1 MTKLNQIL
9 AIDKG
14 VKTKTTREFMDIDRN
29 VSKVNLL
36 NGFTK
41 TYKPKDEEG
50 DNLPSESTNVQIT
63 AEASIKDASEVLT
76 RLFDVTFTKEKTNTV
91 ALADVKV
98 GNKVLVKEA
107 PVTYLLFLEKQL
119 VDLRTFVARI
129 PTLDPSENWTYD
141 ADAGFYRSEPTSTTR
156 SKKVPKTF
164 VKYDA
169 TDKHPAQVEI
179 FNEDVLVGYWTTTK
193 FSGALPKDR
202 VNTLLDRIDT
212 LSEAV
217 KFAREAANETE
228 VIDGNVGNAVF
239 DYLFSK

>member
-14 VKTKTTREFMDIDRN
+14 VKTKSNREFTDLHRN
-29 VSKVNLL
+29 ISKVNLL

-50 DNLPSESTNVQIT
+50 DTLPSESTNVQIT
-63 AEASIKDASEVLT
+63 AEASLNTASEILT

-91 ALADVKV
+91 ALADVKI
-98 GNKVLVKEA
+98 GNKTLIPEA

-119 VDLRTFVARI
+119 TELREFISKI
-129 PTLDPSENWTYD
+129 PTLDPAETWTYD
-141 ADAGFYRSEPTSTTR
+141 SDAGFYRSESTSSTR
-156 SKKVPKTF
+156 TKKVPKTF
-164 VKYDA
+164 VKYEA
-169 TDKHPAQVEI
+169 TDRHPAQVEV
-179 FNEDVLVGYWTTTK
+179 FNEDQLVGYWTTTK

-212 LSEAV
+212 LTEAV

-228 VIDGNVGNAVF
+228 VLDGNAGKAVF
-239 DYLFSK
+239 DYLLAK

>member
-9 AIDKG
+9 AIEKG
-14 VKTKTTREFMDIDRN
+14 VKTKTTREFTDIHRN

-41 TYKPKDEEG
+41 NYKPKDEEG
-50 DNLPSESTNVQIT
+50 DTLPSESTNVQIT
-63 AEASIKDASEVLT
+63 AEASIKDATDVLT
-76 RLFDVTFTKEKTNTV
+76 RLFDVTFTKEKTNTI
-91 ALADVKV
+91 AIADVKV
-98 GNKVLVKEA
+98 GNRVLVKEA

-119 VDLRTFVARI
+119 VDLRTFVAGI
-129 PTLDPSENWTYD
+129 PTLDPSETWTYD
-141 ADAGFYRSEPTSTTR
+141 ADAGFYRSEATSTVRT
-156 SKKVPKTF
+156 KKVPKTF
-164 VKYDA
+164 VKYEA

-179 FNEDVLVGYWTTTK
+179 FNEDQLVGYWTTTK

-228 VIDGNVGNAVF
+228 VIDGNAGSAVF
-239 DYLFSK
+239 DYLFAK

>member
-14 VKTKTTREFMDIDRN
+14 VKTKTTREFTDIDRN
-29 VSKVNLL
+29 IGKVNLL

-50 DNLPSESTNVQIT
+50 DTLPSESTNVQIT
-63 AEASIKDASEVLT
+63 AEASIKDAADVLT

-98 GNKVLVKEA
+98 GNKVIVKEA

-141 ADAGFYRSEPTSTTR
+141 ADAGFYRSEATSTVRT
-156 SKKVPKTF
+156 KKVPKTF

-179 FNEDVLVGYWTTTK
+179 FNEDQLVGYWTTTK

-228 VIDGNVGNAVF
+228 VIDGNVGTAVF
-239 DYLFSK
+239 DYLFAK

>member
-9 AIDKG
+9 AIEKG
-14 VKTKTTREFMDIDRN
+14 VRTKTNREFTDIHRN

-36 NGFTK
+36 NGFSK

-50 DNLPSESTNVQIT
+50 DTLPSESTNVQIT
-63 AEASIKDASEVLT
+63 AEASIKDAAEILT
-76 RLFDVTFTKEKTNTV
+76 RLFDVTFSKEKTNTV

-98 GNKVLVKEA
+98 GNKVIVKEA

-119 VDLRTFVARI
+119 TELREFVSKI
-129 PTLDPSENWTYD
+129 PTLDPSETWTYD
-141 ADAGFYRSEPTSTTR
+141 SDAGFYRSEATSTVRT
-156 SKKVPKTF
+156 KKVPKTF
-164 VKYDA
+164 VKYEA
-169 TDKHPAQVEI
+169 TDKHPAQVEV
-179 FNEDVLVGYWTTTK
+179 FNEDQLVGYWTTTK

-228 VIDGNVGNAVF
+228 VLDGNAGSAVF
-239 DYLFSK
+239 DYLFAK

>member
-9 AIDKG
+9 AIEKG
-14 VKTKTTREFMDIDRN
+14 VKTKTTREFTDIHRN

-50 DNLPSESTNVQIT
+50 DSLPSESTNVQIT
-63 AEASIKDASEVLT
+63 AEASIKDATDVLT

-119 VDLRTFVARI
+119 VDLRTFVAGI
-129 PTLDPSENWTYD
+129 PTLDPSETWTYD
-141 ADAGFYRSEPTSTTR
+141 ADAGFYRSKETSTVRT
-156 SKKVPKTF
+156 KKVPKTF
-164 VKYDA
+164 VKYEA

-179 FNEDVLVGYWTTTK
+179 FNEDQLVGYWTTTK

-228 VIDGNVGNAVF
+228 VLDGNAGANVF
-239 DYLFSK
+239 DYLFAK

>member
-9 AIDKG
+9 AIEKG
-14 VKTKTTREFMDIDRN
+14 VRTKTNREFTDIHRN

-36 NGFTK
+36 NGFSK

-50 DNLPSESTNVQIT
+50 DTLPSESTNVQIT
-63 AEASIKDASEVLT
+63 AEASIKDAAEILT
-76 RLFDVTFTKEKTNTV
+76 RLFDVTFSKEKTNTV

-98 GNKVLVKEA
+98 GNKVIVKEA

-119 VDLRTFVARI
+119 TELREFVSKI
-129 PTLDPSENWTYD
+129 PTLDPSETWNYD
-141 ADAGFYRSEPTSTTR
+141 ADAGFYRSEATSTVRT
-156 SKKVPKTF
+156 KKVPKTF
-164 VKYDA
+164 VKYEA
-169 TDKHPAQVEI
+169 TDKHPAQVEV
-179 FNEDVLVGYWTTTK
+179 FNEDQLVGYWTTTK

-228 VIDGNVGNAVF
+228 VLDGNAGSAVF
-239 DYLFSK
+239 DYLFAK

>member
-9 AIDKG
+9 AIEKG
-14 VKTKTTREFMDIDRN
+14 VKTKSNREFTDIHRN

-36 NGFTK
+36 NGFSK

-50 DNLPSESTNVQIT
+50 DTLPSESTNVQIT
-63 AEASIKDASEVLT
+63 AEASIKDAAEILT

-91 ALADVKV
+91 AIADVKV

-119 VDLRTFVARI
+119 TELREFVSKI
-129 PTLDPSENWTYD
+129 PTLDPSETWSYD
-141 ADAGFYRSEPTSTTR
+141 ADAGFYRSEATSTVRT
-156 SKKVPKTF
+156 KKVPKTF
-164 VKYDA
+164 VKYEA
-169 TDKHPAQVEI
+169 TDKHPAQVEV
-179 FNEDVLVGYWTTTK
+179 FNEDQLVGYWTTTK

-228 VIDGNVGNAVF
+228 VLDGNPGSAVF
-239 DYLFSK
+239 DYLFAK